1 MSSLYQ
7 EMMGPSI
14 VQQFNEFKQ
23 SFTGDPKA
31 ELERLV
37 RTGQVSQAQ
46 LNAAQQQAQRLAP
59 LLGMVRR

>member
-1 MSSLYQ
+1 MSSLYK

-23 SFTGDPKA
+23 SFTGNPKA

-37 RTGQVSQAQ
+37 RTGQISQAQ
-46 LNAAQQQAQRLAP
+46 LNEAQQQAQRLAP

>member
-1 MSSLYQ
+1 MSSLYK

-37 RTGQVSQAQ
+37 QSGQVTQAQ

-59 LLGMVRR
+59 FLGMVRR

>member
-1 MSSLYQ
+1 MSSLYK

-23 SFTGDPKA
+23 SFTGNPKA

-37 RTGQVSQAQ
+37 QSGQVTQAQ